1 MIALKIVRLRTHAVA
16 LAATL
21 ALTTADAA
29 AQGLTTRPADP
40 ADVATLD
47 GIIAAFYDIV
57 SHDAG
62 EPVDWARDST
72 LYLEDLRFRIAQ
84 PTRDGMRVRILEHGE
99 FAALFSDVS
108 QAFYERE
115 IHRVTQ
121 RFGPMAQV
129 WSTYEWRTT
138 PNGPVGGRGINAI
151 DLYFD
156 GTRWWIASATWT
168 SESPENPIP
177 AEYLP

>member
-1 MIALKIVRLRTHAVA
+1 MQSIRTSA
-16 LAATL
+16 LALIAAFTL
-21 ALTTADAA
+21 ITSDAA
-29 AQGLTTRPADP
+29 AQGLTTRAAAP
-40 ADVATLD
+40 ADVESLD

-72 LYLEDLRFRIAQ
+72 LYLADLRFRIAQ
-84 PTRDGMRVRILEHGE
+84 PTAEGMRVRILEHGR
-99 FAALFSDVS
+99 FAELFGDAT

-115 IHRVTQ
+115 IHRVTH
-121 RFGPMAQV
+121 RFGPIAQV

-138 PNGPVGGRGINAI
+138 PDGPVGGRGINAI

-156 GTRWWIASATWT
+156 GTRWWIGSATWT
-168 SESPENPIP
+168 AETPSNPIP